1 MTSMTL
7 RSVHMILGLLF
18 VILQAYLWL
27 GDGGFVQYDQVKREI
42 EKQQLENQAMQI
54 RNSALAAAIVAL
66 QQEENRHKEIERL
79 AREELGMVRK
89 GETFFY
95 ILD

>member
-7 RSVHMILGLLF
+7 RPVHLLLVLLF
-18 VILQAYLWL
+18 VILQAFLWL
-27 GDGGFVQYDQVKREI
+27 GDGGFVQYDQVRQEI
-42 EKQQLENQAMQI
+42 EKQQLENQTMQI
-54 RNSALAAAIVAL
+54 RNNVLAAAIVAL
-66 QQEENRHKEIERL
+66 QQEDNRHSEIEGL

-95 ILD
+95 ISD

>member
-7 RSVHMILGLLF
+7 RPVHLLLVLLF
-18 VILQAYLWL
+18 VILQAFLWL
-27 GDGGFVQYDQVKREI
+27 GDGGFVQYDQVRQEI
-42 EKQQLENQAMQI
+42 EKQQLENQTMQI
-54 RNSALAAAIVAL
+54 RNNALAAAIVAL
-66 QQEENRHKEIERL
+66 QQEDNRHSEIEGL

-95 ILD
+95 ISD

>member
-7 RSVHMILGLLF
+7 RPVHLLLVLLF
-18 VILQAYLWL
+18 VILQAFLWL
-27 GDGGFVQYDQVKREI
+27 GDGGFVEYDQVRQEI
-42 EKQQLENQAMQI
+42 EKQQLENQTMQI
-54 RNSALAAAIVAL
+54 RNNALAAAIVAL
-66 QQEENRHKEIERL
+66 QQEDNRHSEIEGL

-95 ILD
+95 ISD

>member
-7 RSVHMILGLLF
+7 RPVHLLLVLLF
-18 VILQAYLWL
+18 VILQAFLWL
-27 GDGGFVQYDQVKREI
+27 GDGGFVQYDQVRQEI
-42 EKQQLENQAMQI
+42 EKQQLENQTMKI
-54 RNSALAAAIVAL
+54 RNNALAAAIVAL
-66 QQEENRHKEIERL
+66 QQEDNRHSEIEGL

-95 ILD
+95 ISD

>member
-7 RSVHMILGLLF
+7 RPVHLLLVLLF
-18 VILQAYLWL
+18 VILQAFLWL
-27 GDGGFVQYDQVKREI
+27 GDGGFVQYDQVRQEI
-42 EKQQLENQAMQI
+42 EKQQLDNQTMQI
-54 RNSALAAAIVAL
+54 RNNALAAAIVAL
-66 QQEENRHKEIERL
+66 QQEDNRHSEIEGL

-95 ILD
+95 ISD

>member
-7 RSVHMILGLLF
+7 RPVHLLLVLLF
-18 VILQAYLWL
+18 VILQVFLWL
-27 GDGGFVQYDQVKREI
+27 GDGGFVQYDQVRQEI
-42 EKQQLENQAMQI
+42 EKQQLENQTMQI
-54 RNSALAAAIVAL
+54 RNNALAAAIVAL
-66 QQEENRHKEIERL
+66 QQEDNRHSEIEGL

-95 ILD
+95 ISD